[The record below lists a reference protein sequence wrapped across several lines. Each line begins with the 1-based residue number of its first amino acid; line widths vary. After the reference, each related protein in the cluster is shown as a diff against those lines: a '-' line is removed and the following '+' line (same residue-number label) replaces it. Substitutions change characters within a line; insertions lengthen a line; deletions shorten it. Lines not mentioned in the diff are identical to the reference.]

1 MSYVVLQG
9 IWDFIQD
16 GSAVSSSNIT
26 RVCYLLNAL
35 TIMPGATLAGRRC
48 GCGANVQMEEL
59 DATSFDVFRSEAYEY
74 RSNKLKRRTGA
85 ALV

>member
-35 TIMPGATLAGRRC
+35 TIMPGATLAKAPLWLWSEC
-48 GCGANVQMEEL
+48 ANVKGWTPLRPMCS
-59 DATSFDVFRSEAYEY
+59 DRKHT
-74 RSNKLKRRTGA
+74 NTGA
-85 ALV
+85 IN